1 MIFPKGERE
10 NMKKFIIATNNAKK
24 LVELDRILN
33 PLGINA
39 VTARDAGVD
48 LGDVE
53 ETGTTFEE
61 NALIKAMS
69 AFEKSGLP
77 AIADD
82 SGLMVD
88 ALDGRPGVYTARY
101 GGEGLSDKERYM
113 NLLDE
118 MKDIPKDKRTARFV
132 SAICCVLSKDEVITV
147 RGECVGEI
155 AFEPSGEGGFGY
167 DPIFLY
173 EGKSF
178 AVLTPEEKDSISHR
192 GKALRLLREELL
204 KKNIDG

>member
-1 MIFPKGERE
+1 
-10 NMKKFIIATNNAKK
+10 MKKFIIATNNAKK

-53 ETGTTFEE
+53 ETGTTFEK

-69 AFEKSGLP
+69 AFEKSGFP

-173 EGKSF
+173 EVKSF
-178 AVLTPEEKDSISHR
+178 ALLTPEEKDSISHR

>member
-1 MIFPKGERE
+1 
-10 NMKKFIIATNNAKK
+10 MKKFIIATNNAKK

-61 NALIKAMS
+61 NAFIKAMS

-77 AIADD
+77 SIADD

-101 GGEGLSDKERYM
+101 GGSGLSDKERYM
-113 NLLDE
+113 YLLE
-118 MKDIPKDKRTARFV
+118 ELKDVPKEKRTARFV
-132 SAICCVLSKDEVITV
+132 SAICCVLSENEKLTV
-147 RGECVGEI
+147 RGECFGEI

-167 DPIFLY
+167 DPVFLY

-178 AVLTPEEKDSISHR
+178 ALLTPEEKDSVSHR

-204 KKNIDG
+204 KRKLDK

>member
-1 MIFPKGERE
+1 
-10 NMKKFIIATNNAKK
+10 MKKFIIATNNAKK

-69 AFEKSGLP
+69 AFEKSGFP

-132 SAICCVLSKDEVITV
+132 SVICCVLSKDEVITV

-178 AVLTPEEKDSISHR
+178 ALLTPEEKDSISHR

>member
-1 MIFPKGERE
+1 
-10 NMKKFIIATNNAKK
+10 MKKFIIATNNAKK
-24 LVELDRILN
+24 LVEMDRILS

-39 VTARDAGVD
+39 VTAKEAGVD

-53 ETGTTFEE
+53 ETGATFEE

-77 AIADD
+77 SIADD

-88 ALDGRPGVYTARY
+88 ALGGRPGVYTARY

-113 NLLDE
+113 RLLE
-118 MKDIPKDKRTARFV
+118 ELKDVPKEKRTARFV
-132 SAICCVLSKDEVITV
+132 CAICCVLSKEETITV
-147 RGECVGEI
+147 RGECEGEI
-155 AFEPSGEGGFGY
+155 AFEPCGEGGFGY

-173 EGKSF
+173 GGKSF
-178 AVLTPEEKDSISHR
+178 ALLTPAEKDGVSHR

-204 KKNIDG
+204 KSNL

>member
-1 MIFPKGERE
+1 
-10 NMKKFIIATNNAKK
+10 MKKFIIATNNAKK

-39 VTARDAGVD
+39 VTARDTGVD

-69 AFEKSGLP
+69 AFEKSGFP

-178 AVLTPEEKDSISHR
+178 ALLTPEEKDSISHR

>member
-1 MIFPKGERE
+1 
-10 NMKKFIIATNNAKK
+10 MKKFIIATNNAKK

-33 PLGINA
+33 PLVINA

-69 AFEKSGLP
+69 AFEKSGFP

-178 AVLTPEEKDSISHR
+178 ALLTPEEKDSISHR

>member
-1 MIFPKGERE
+1 
-10 NMKKFIIATNNAKK
+10 MKKFIIATNNAKK

-69 AFEKSGLP
+69 AFEKSGFP

-178 AVLTPEEKDSISHR
+178 ALLTPEEKDSISHR

>member
-1 MIFPKGERE
+1 
-10 NMKKFIIATNNAKK
+10 MKKFIIATNNAKK

-53 ETGTTFEE
+53 EIGTTFEE

-88 ALDGRPGVYTARY
+88 ALDGCPGVYTARY

-113 NLLDE
+113 HLLDE
-118 MKDIPKDKRTARFV
+118 MKDIPKDERTARFV

-147 RGECVGEI
+147 RGECVGKI

-178 AVLTPEEKDSISHR
+178 AFLTPEEKDSISHR

-204 KKNIDG
+204 KKNMYG

>member
-69 AFEKSGLP
+69 AFEKSGFP

-113 NLLDE
+113 HLLDE

-132 SAICCVLSKDEVITV
+132 SAICCVLSKGEVITV
-147 RGECVGEI
+147 RGDCVGEI

-178 AVLTPEEKDSISHR
+178 ALLTPEEKDSISHR

>member
-1 MIFPKGERE
+1 MIFPRGERE

-82 SGLMVD
+82 SGLVVD
-88 ALDGRPGVYTARY
+88 ALDGCPGVYTARY

-113 NLLDE
+113 HLLDE
-118 MKDIPKDKRTARFV
+118 MKDIPKDERTARFV

-178 AVLTPEEKDSISHR
+178 ALLTPEEKDSISHR

-204 KKNIDG
+204 KKNMYG

>member
-1 MIFPKGERE
+1 
-10 NMKKFIIATNNAKK
+10 MKKFIIATNNAKK

-167 DPIFLY
+167 DPIFIY

-178 AVLTPEEKDSISHR
+178 ALLTPEEKDSISHR

>member
-1 MIFPKGERE
+1 
-10 NMKKFIIATNNAKK
+10 MKKFIIATNNAKK

-113 NLLDE
+113 HLLDE
-118 MKDIPKDKRTARFV
+118 MKDIPKDERTARFV

-173 EGKSF
+173 EGKYF
-178 AVLTPEEKDSISHR
+178 ALLTPEEKDSISHR

>member
-1 MIFPKGERE
+1 
-10 NMKKFIIATNNAKK
+10 MKKFIIATNNQKK
-24 LVELDRILN
+24 LLELDRILN

-39 VTARDAGVD
+39 VTAKDAGVD
-48 LGDVE
+48 LGGVE

-61 NALIKAMS
+61 NAFIKAIS

-88 ALDGRPGVYTARY
+88 ALKGRPGVYTARY

-113 NLLDE
+113 YLLEE
-118 MKDIPKDKRTARFV
+118 MKNIPKENRTARFV
-132 SAICCVLSKDEVITV
+132 SAICCVLSENEKITV

-178 AVLTPEEKDSISHR
+178 AILSPEEKDSISHR
-192 GKALRLLREELL
+192 GKALRLLRDELL
-204 KKNIDG
+204 KRNIDG

>member
-1 MIFPKGERE
+1 
-10 NMKKFIIATNNAKK
+10 MKKFIIATNNAKK

-178 AVLTPEEKDSISHR
+178 ALLTPEEKDSISHR

>member
-1 MIFPKGERE
+1 
-10 NMKKFIIATNNAKK
+10 MKKFIIATNNAKK

-173 EGKSF
+173 EVKSF
-178 AVLTPEEKDSISHR
+178 ALLTPEEKDSISHR

>member
-1 MIFPKGERE
+1 
-10 NMKKFIIATNNAKK
+10 MKKFIIATNNAKK
-24 LVELDRILN
+24 LLELDRILN

-39 VTARDAGVD
+39 VKAKDAGVD

-61 NALIKAMS
+61 NAFIKAMS

-113 NLLDE
+113 HLLEE
-118 MKDIPKDKRTARFV
+118 MKDVPKDKRTAKFV
-132 SAICCVLSKDEVITV
+132 SVVCCVLSKDEVITV
-147 RGECVGEI
+147 RGECAGEI
-155 AFEPSGEGGFGY
+155 AFEPFGEGGFGY

-204 KKNIDG
+204 KRNIEDK

>member
-1 MIFPKGERE
+1 
-10 NMKKFIIATNNAKK
+10 MKKFIIATNNAKK

-69 AFEKSGLP
+69 AFEKSGFP

-173 EGKSF
+173 EGESF
-178 AVLTPEEKDSISHR
+178 ALLTPEEKDSISHR

>member
-1 MIFPKGERE
+1 
-10 NMKKFIIATNNAKK
+10 MKKFIIATNNAKK

-69 AFEKSGLP
+69 AFEKSGFP

-178 AVLTPEEKDSISHR
+178 ALLTPEEKDSISHR

-204 KKNIDG
+204 KKNIDV